1 MLGGAMQGKAR
12 VLFSQRSLQMK
23 MVKAS
28 ELVEDFDLYP
38 RGDVDS
44 SHVASLAE
52 ALLAGE
58 EVPPILADKKTKR
71 IADGF
76 HRRRAFIKNG
86 GPDALVPVVFKDY
99 ASDADL
105 FLDAMEHNSGHGRRL
120 TSVDAVRSATK
131 AKAFGLD
138 DIVIAKALKMTIERV
153 GALVI
158 DRTAKC
164 GAVTVPLKQT
174 IRHMAGKKLSKPQQE
189 ANRKLSGMNQVF
201 YVNQIVTLIEND
213 LLDKENEDLMLRLQV
228 LQGLL
233 EGMLVTSSA

>member
-1 MLGGAMQGKAR
+1 
-12 VLFSQRSLQMK
+12 MK
-23 MVKAS
+23 TVKAS

-44 SHVASLAE
+44 SHVASIAE

-58 EVPPILADKKTKR
+58 EVPAVIADKKSKR

-86 GPDALVPVVFKDY
+86 GPDALVPVIFKDY
-99 ASDADL
+99 ASDAEL
-105 FLDAMEHNSGHGRRL
+105 FIDAMMHNSGHGRRL
-120 TSVDAVRSATK
+120 TSVDAVRSAALAEKLGITIDVV
-131 AKAFGLD
+131 AKS
-138 DIVIAKALKMTIERV
+138 LKMTVEKV
-153 GALVI
+153 SGLVI

-164 GAVTVPLKQT
+164 GMTTVPLKQT
-174 IRHMAGKKLSKPQQE
+174 IRHMAGRKLSKPQQE

-201 YVNQIVTLIEND
+201 YVNQIITLVEND
-213 LLDKENEDLMLRLQV
+213 LIDKENEDLMLRLQV

-233 EGMLVTSSA
+233 EGLLVTSSK

>member
-1 MLGGAMQGKAR
+1 
-12 VLFSQRSLQMK
+12 MK
-23 MVKAS
+23 TVKAS

-44 SHVASLAE
+44 SHVASIAE

-58 EVPPILADKKTKR
+58 EVPPVIADKKTKR

-86 GPDALVPVVFKDY
+86 GPDAVVPVIFKEY
-99 ASDADL
+99 ASEADL
-105 FLDAMEHNSGHGRRL
+105 FIDAMAHNSGHGRRL
-120 TSVDAVRSATK
+120 TSVDAVRSATLAEK
-131 AKAFGLD
+131 LGITVDVVAKC
-138 DIVIAKALKMTIERV
+138 LKMTIDRV
-153 GALVI
+153 GTLVA

-164 GAVTVPLKQT
+164 GMTTVPLKQT

-201 YVNQIVTLIEND
+201 YVNQLITLIEAD
-213 LLDKENEDLMLRLQV
+213 LLDKENEELMLKLQQ
-228 LQGLL
+228 LQGML
-233 EGMLVTSSA
+233 EGLLVASH